1 MQGRAKRERA
11 PVRPAVDVD
20 AGAGADGPPDPSGGA
35 MTAGDRENA
44 AAAAAVTL
52 GEQLATEYWQAAGQT
67 PGVGWQVALPSVAD
81 GQGRPVKGEGY
92 DVAPTAPALTPP
104 TRPRLVPDYG
114 PPAAGGAGYHATQP
128 GSVAPF
134 DGVAWP
140 SGRASSIVHVL
151 PRQVGCDRYFRCLG

>member
-1 MQGRAKRERA
+1 
-11 PVRPAVDVD
+11 
-20 AGAGADGPPDPSGGA
+20 

-67 PGVGWQVALPSVAD
+67 PGVGWQVALASVAD

-92 DVAPTAPALTPP
+92 DVAPTAPALTH
-104 TRPRLVPDYG
+104 RRGPDWFRTTVRRR
-114 PPAAGGAGYHATQP
+114 PAAGGAGYHATQP

-140 SGRASSIVHVL
+140 SGRGRLAVIATFAVSADLGILSAIHNVGAHSSSSNH
-151 PRQVGCDRYFRCLG
+151 PARRMSAP